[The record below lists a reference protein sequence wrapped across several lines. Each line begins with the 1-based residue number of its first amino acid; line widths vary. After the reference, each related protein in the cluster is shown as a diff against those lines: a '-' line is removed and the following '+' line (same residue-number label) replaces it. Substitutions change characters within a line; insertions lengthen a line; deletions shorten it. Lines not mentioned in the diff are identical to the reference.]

1 MFRNYLKIT
10 FKNILKYKV
19 HSAINIFGF
28 SMALSVVILLF
39 LYVSIEINAD
49 KFHKNYDN
57 IYRLQRTTGAG
68 LSPQFADII
77 LENFPEIEKVTRIT
91 SAPRIVLNYNKPL
104 YVNNII
110 SVDNTFF
117 DIFTFKVI
125 TGDIKTALQEP
136 ASIVLI
142 EREANRLFGDENP
155 IGKTVQL
162 NSKQLLTV
170 KAVIENIPDNSSLN
184 FSGVIPIAFLRQIRG
199 KDFNKISN
207 ANFNHYFLC
216 HNQINTKNF
225 AAKIKSYF
233 SEKFPGWNRDDKYEV
248 IPFSEIYFAYTVR
261 DSCRHGYPPLLLLL
275 VGIGLL
281 ILIIAIFNFINLSI
295 AKSAKRSLEIGVRK
309 VLGANRKMLVGQF
322 LIEAVIISLIA
333 IGISVAFVELLI
345 PEFNQLFN
353 TSISLGLIKLPWLLF
368 FFISSGIV
376 LGLLAGIYPAFYL
389 TSFNAV
395 QAIKGEKRVGN
406 KAGTFKKGLLV
417 FQFVVS
423 VILII
428 CTIVIGKQRFFM
440 QNQDLGFCKENT
452 LILAVIND
460 MSEGFKQ
467 ELLQHPNIEKLAV
480 STLTP
485 GIGTQITDTQWNYKG
500 KEKDIRF
507 HHFNVDHNYL
517 PLMGFE
523 LKEGRFF
530 ADKLDRGRRV
540 CIINET
546 AITEFGIN
554 NLNEAFFDIY
564 RDGKNPSPAQVIG
577 VVKNFNQESLHNKIE
592 PFIFF
597 YDPNLKTGLTSLK
610 LVSNNI
616 KSIKQTIGYIE
627 EIWNKYY
634 SDIPFTY
641 NFLDDQLDKQYQ
653 FEVRFEKIF
662 IFFSILAIV
671 IACLGLLGLV
681 SFMIEQL
688 TKEIGIRKVLG
699 ASVTGIVGMLA
710 KDFTKRVLIANIIAW
725 PVAYFAMDKLL
736 QYFAYRISL
745 DWWIFLLAGVLVL
758 VIALLTVSY
767 QAVRAALANPV
778 ESLRYE

>member
-1 MFRNYLKIT
+1 MFKNHLIIAFRNI
-10 FKNILKYKV
+10 FKYKV
-19 HSAINIFGF
+19 HSVINILGF
-28 SMALSVVILLF
+28 SIALAVVFLLS
-39 LYVSIEINAD
+39 LYVYTEISAD
-49 KFHKNYDN
+49 KFHKNYGN
-57 IYRLQRTTGAG
+57 IYRLQKSESAG
-68 LSPQFADII
+68 LAPQFADI
-77 LENFPEIEKVTRIT
+77 LSENFPEVEKVTRII

-117 DIFTFKVI
+117 DIFTFKAI
-125 TGDIKTALQEP
+125 AGDIKTALKEP

-142 EREANRLFGDENP
+142 EREAKRLFGDENP
-155 IGKTVQL
+155 IGKTVQF

-170 KAVIENIPDNSSLN
+170 KAVIENIPDNSSFN
-184 FSGVIPIAFLRQIRG
+184 FSGVIPIDFLKQIRG
-199 KDFNKISN
+199 KDFNEISN
-207 ANFNHYFLC
+207 ANFGHYFLC
-216 HNQINTKNF
+216 PNQINTKNF
-225 AAKIKSYF
+225 AVKIKTYF
-233 SEKFPGWNRDDKYEV
+233 NEKFPGWNRDDKYEV

-275 VGIGLL
+275 AGIGLL

-309 VLGANRKMLVGQF
+309 VLGASRKMLVGQF
-322 LIEAVIISLIA
+322 LTEAVIISLIA
-333 IGISVAFVELLI
+333 IGISVTFVELLV

-353 TSISLGLIKLPWLLF
+353 TSISLGLIKLPWLLV

-389 TSFNAV
+389 TSFNPV
-395 QAIKGEKRVGN
+395 RAIKGEKKLGS

-428 CTIVIGKQRFFM
+428 CTLVIAKQRFFM
-440 QNQDLGFCKENT
+440 QRQDLGFCKENT
-452 LILAVIND
+452 LVLADIND

-467 ELLQHPNIEKLAV
+467 ELLHYPNIEKLAI
-480 STLTP
+480 STSTP
-485 GIGTQITDTQWNYKG
+485 GYVNFITDTQWNYKG
-500 KEKDIRF
+500 AEKNIRF
-507 HHFNVDHNYL
+507 FYFDVDHNYL

-523 LKEGRFF
+523 LKQGRFF
-530 ADKLDRGRRV
+530 ADKLDNGRRV
-540 CIINET
+540 CIINES
-546 AITEFGIN
+546 AITEFGIDN
-554 NLNEAFFDIY
+554 PYEAFFDIF
-564 RDGKNPSPAQVIG
+564 RDGKNSSPAQVVG

-597 YDPNLKTGLTSLK
+597 YDPNPKSGLISLK
-610 LVSNNI
+610 LVSNNV

-641 NFLDDQLDKQYQ
+641 NFLDDQLDKLYQ
-653 FEVRFEKIF
+653 FEARFEKIF

-671 IACLGLLGLV
+671 IACLGLFGLV
-681 SFMIEQL
+681 SFMTEQL

-699 ASVTGIVGMLA
+699 ASVTGIVGMLT
-710 KDFTKRVLIANIIAW
+710 KDFTKLVLFANIIAW
-725 PVAYFAMDKLL
+725 PIAYFAMDKLL
-736 QYFAYRISL
+736 QYFAYRINL
-745 DWWIFLLAGVLVL
+745 DWWIFLLAGVLAL

-767 QAVRAALANPV
+767 QAIRAAIANPV
-778 ESLRYE
+778 ETLRYE

>member
-125 TGDIKTALQEP
+125 TGDIKTALQES

-233 SEKFPGWNRDDKYEV
+233 REKFPGWNRDDKYEV